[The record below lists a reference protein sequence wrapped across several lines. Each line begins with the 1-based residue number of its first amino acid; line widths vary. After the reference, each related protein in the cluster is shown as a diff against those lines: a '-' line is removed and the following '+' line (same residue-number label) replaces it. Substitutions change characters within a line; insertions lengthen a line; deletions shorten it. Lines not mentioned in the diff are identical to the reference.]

1 MVLQSLATSMPQVSW
16 RDEVTFM
23 VAKCPAMPAH
33 LVRSPWESQVLPRPQ
48 HRLSRTS
55 SRTSC
60 LNLLDENYARTGEV
74 VCYALLSPAMLAPRF
89 IVSLAEVGEPSVVP
103 SFERTVLLRF
113 LGLLRFWTFEVKS
126 QLDAC
131 H

>member
-33 LVRSPWESQVLPRPQ
+33 LVRSPWEPEVFPPPQ

-60 LNLLDENYARTGEV
+60 CKAPSENHGHMDLMNAAVEGVCSELDERLARRS
-74 VCYALLSPAMLAPRF
+74 C
-89 IVSLAEVGEPSVVP
+89 
-103 SFERTVLLRF
+103 
-113 LGLLRFWTFEVKS
+113 
-126 QLDAC
+126 
-131 H
+131 